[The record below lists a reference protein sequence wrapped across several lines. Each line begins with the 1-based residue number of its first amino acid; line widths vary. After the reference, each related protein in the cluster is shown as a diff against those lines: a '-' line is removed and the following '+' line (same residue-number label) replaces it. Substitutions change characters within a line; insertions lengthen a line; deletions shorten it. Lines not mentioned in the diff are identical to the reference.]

1 MRIPRET
8 KKECWKTGVEMNHT
22 TNAKCAVII
31 AIGTA
36 AVPCAAYT
44 QDADTWQMRRLFEP
58 SATHVSAETRGSVMI
73 YESLEETTVNRAMD
87 THFTRIDNMMFV
99 GTVRNDAEGKV
110 LTDPAT
116 GDVVTE
122 DDGCD

>member
-1 MRIPRET
+1 
-8 KKECWKTGVEMNHT
+8 MNHT
-22 TNAKCAVII
+22 TNVKCAVII

-73 YESLEETTVNRAMD
+73 YEGLEETT
-87 THFTRIDNMMFV
+87 RITNTPNKNE
-99 GTVRNDAEGKV
+99 TVV
-110 LTDPAT
+110 PWQ
-116 GDVVTE
+116 
-122 DDGCD
+122 